1 MGLQDM
7 KQGLTIGSTFT
18 WTLKS
23 PSLTLLSSV
32 EFNDFVEDHLDGV
45 DEDAFIK
52 GNVIYDDGESAII
65 EIKEMTKSL
74 FPFTL
79 FYNEVK
85 NRFPDL
91 ECKNENPY
99 QKYLCLDIASMTSLF
114 FYDEGSG
121 YMADAVYDA
130 EGTFDYYDL
139 PDSEAWNDD
148 LEKPES
154 MFPEQIVIE
163 LDEST
168 INEYEEKDA
177 LVQTD
182 EQNKPSGDDDALLVV
197 DVKCS
202 WHRAVS
208 WFNTRD
214 CAVLT
219 AWRNGKGRKVNDDNN
234 RELQQQLRNLG
245 YGVTKLTGWYA
256 EEGKDYERENSYLTV
271 NLNDEEDFREKIF
284 KLSEHYEQDS
294 FLYKEAGNDKPAL
307 YIYTNDVKGKG
318 KVELLGRL
326 RIGNM
331 DAKAY
336 SQIKAG
342 RITFE

>member
-1 MGLQDM
+1 MRE
-7 KQGLTIGSTFT
+7 KCSIGNSFT

-23 PSLTLLSSV
+23 PSISGLTTEEFDTFINEFLNV
-32 EFNDFVEDHLDGV
+32 EQK
-45 DEDAFIK
+45 DAHIS
-52 GNVIYDDGESAII
+52 GEVIYNNGEYAII
-65 EIKEMTKSL
+65 EIKEMTKDL

-79 FYNEVK
+79 FYNEVN
-85 NRFPDL
+85 NRLLDL
-91 ECKNENPY
+91 GKENNDPY
-99 QKYLCLDIASMTSLF
+99 QKYFCLDIASMTSLYY
-114 FYDEGSG
+114 YDMDNG
-121 YMADAVYDA
+121 YLADAIYNDDGA
-130 EGTFDYYDL
+130 FDYYDL
-139 PDSEAWNDD
+139 PDPEVWHDD
-148 LEKPES
+148 TEKPVS
-154 MFPEQIVIE
+154 LFPENIFIE

-168 INEYEEKDA
+168 IKDYEEKNA
-177 LVQTD
+177 IEQTEEPGRFSVD
-182 EQNKPSGDDDALLVV
+182 EEGNQKIKE
-197 DVKCS
+197 KCS

-219 AWRNGKGRKVNDDNN
+219 AWRNGKGRKVNDNNN
-234 RELQQQLRNLG
+234 RVLQKKLRDLG

-294 FLYKEAGNDKPAL
+294 FLYKEAGNDKPAI
-307 YIYTNDVKGKG
+307 YIYTNDDMGKG
-318 KVELLGRL
+318 KVKLLGRL

-336 SQIKAG
+336 SQIKTG

>member
-1 MGLQDM
+1 MDD
-7 KQGLTIGSTFT
+7 
-18 WTLKS
+18 
-23 PSLTLLSSV
+23 
-32 EFNDFVEDHLDGV
+32 N
-45 DEDAFIK
+45 AFIK
-52 GNVIYDDGESAII
+52 GDVIYNDGESLII
-65 EIKEMTKSL
+65 EIKEMTNSL

-85 NRFPDL
+85 NRFSCL
-91 ECKNENPY
+91 ESKNDDPY

-114 FYDEGSG
+114 FYDEECG
-121 YMADAVYDA
+121 YLADAVYDA
-130 EGTFDYYDL
+130 EGIFDYYDL
-139 PDSEAWNDD
+139 PDPEAWYDD
-148 LEKPES
+148 IEKPVP
-154 MFPEQIVIE
+154 MFPEQILIE

-168 INEYEEKDA
+168 INEYEEINA

-182 EQNKPSGDDDALLVV
+182 EQEKSSGDDEVPLNINE
-197 DVKCS
+197 KCS

-234 RELQQQLRNLG
+234 RELQQQLRDLG

-256 EEGKDYERENSYLTV
+256 EEGKDYERENSYLAV
-271 NLNDEEDFREKIF
+271 NLNDEEDFRENIF
-284 KLSEHYEQDS
+284 KLSEHYEQES
-294 FLYKEAGNDKPAL
+294 FLYKKAGNDKPAL
-307 YIYTNDVKGKG
+307 YIYTNDDKG
-318 KVELLGRL
+318 KVKLLGRL

-336 SQIKAG
+336 SLIKAG
-342 RITFE
+342 RITFDK

>member
-1 MGLQDM
+1 M
-7 KQGLTIGSTFT
+7 KKEIANGSTFT

-23 PSLTLLSSV
+23 PRLTALSSE
-32 EFNDFVEDHLDGV
+32 EFDGFVDDFLDGV

-52 GNVIYDDGESAII
+52 GEVVYNDGESVII
-65 EIKEMTKSL
+65 EIKEMTKSM

-91 ECKNENPY
+91 EKQNEDPY

-114 FYDEGSG
+114 FYDEQCA
-121 YMADAVYDA
+121 YLA
-130 EGTFDYYDL
+130 EAEY
-139 PDSEAWNDD
+139 NDD
-148 LEKPES
+148 GSFWTYELFEGENDMRPHIGGNGLIE
-154 MFPEQIVIE
+154 EIAIE
-163 LDEST
+163 LPKEEIESLEEQEVIGT
-168 INEYEEKDA
+168 YEDINRYNDKGE
-177 LVQTD
+177 LIG
-182 EQNKPSGDDDALLVV
+182 GDR
-197 DVKCS
+197 CS
-202 WHRAVS
+202 IQRAVN

-234 RELQQQLRNLG
+234 RELQKQLRDLG

-256 EEGKDYERENSYLTV
+256 EDGKDYARENSYLTV
-271 NLNDEEDFREKIF
+271 NLNDEEDFRENIF

-307 YIYTNDVKGKG
+307 YIYTNDDKGKG